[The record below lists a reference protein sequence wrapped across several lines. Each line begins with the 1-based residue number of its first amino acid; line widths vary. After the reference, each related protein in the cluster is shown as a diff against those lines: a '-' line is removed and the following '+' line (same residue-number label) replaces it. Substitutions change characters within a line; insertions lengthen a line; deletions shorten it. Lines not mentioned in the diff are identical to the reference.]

1 MATQIRDK
9 SISCSVKAL
18 PIIHPNVIVTQF
30 EFKIEQERGQTTQPN
45 RNIGNIQCME
55 STM

>member
-30 EFKIEQERGQTTQPN
+30 EFKIEQEGGQTTQPN